1 MRGVAGMTDPKSLAY
16 RWLPPVAAVF
26 LIVLFVSL
34 ASWQLDRAAEKEA
47 LASLFDNTGSPVTF
61 VSSRDFELYQPVAA
75 SGRYLPGRQILIDNI
90 VQGGQLGYYV
100 ITPFET
106 VTGGPLLLVNRG
118 FVRRNQSG
126 GLPAVDVGSESRDIS
141 GRIGRLPRV
150 AVRPG
155 EAFEGDQGW
164 PKTAVYPRREDI
176 AAVLGRDI
184 AAPVLL
190 LAPDADDGFIRQW
203 QPEQKGPMMH
213 YGYAFQWSAL
223 ALTVLVL
230 LIWQLRKRYRND

>member
-1 MRGVAGMTDPKSLAY
+1 MTDQKSLAY
-16 RWLPPVAAVF
+16 RWLPPVAGVF

-47 LASLFDNTGSPVTF
+47 LASLFDDTASPVTF
-61 VSSRDFELYQPVAA
+61 VSVRDYELYQPVAA
-75 SGRYLPGRQILIDNI
+75 SGRYLPGSQILIDNI
-90 VQGGQLGYYV
+90 VRGGQLGYYV

-106 VTGGPLLLVNRG
+106 DPGAPLLLVNRG
-118 FVRRNQSG
+118 FVRRSPAG
-126 GLPAVDVGSESRDIS
+126 GLPAVDVAGETRTVS

-155 EAFEGDQGW
+155 EAIEAGQGW

-176 AAVLGRDI
+176 AAVLERDV

-190 LAPDADDGFIRQW
+190 LAPDADDGYIRQW

-223 ALTVLVL
+223 ALTVLVI
-230 LIWQLRKRYRND
+230 LIWQFRKRYRND

>member
-1 MRGVAGMTDPKSLAY
+1 MTDPGTLVY
-16 RWLPPVAAVF
+16 RWLPPVAAVI
-26 LIVLFVSL
+26 LIVLFISL

-47 LASLFDNTGSPVTF
+47 LAGLFDDTGSPVTF
-61 VSSRDFELYQPVAA
+61 VASGDYELYQPVTAT
-75 SGRYLPGRQILIDNI
+75 GRYLPERQVLIDNI
-90 VQGGQLGYYV
+90 VRGGRLGYYV

-106 VTGGPLLLVNRG
+106 APGAPLLLVNRG
-118 FVRRNQSG
+118 FIVRSPSG
-126 GLPAVDVGSESRDIS
+126 GLPAVDVGGETRNVS

-150 AVRPG
+150 AIRPDK
-155 EAFEGDQGW
+155 AIADRQGW
-164 PKTAVYPRREDI
+164 PKIAVYPRSEDI
-176 AAVLGRDI
+176 AAVLEQEV

-190 LAPDADDGFIRQW
+190 LAPDAGDGFIRQW

-223 ALTVLVL
+223 ALTVLVI

>member
-1 MRGVAGMTDPKSLAY
+1 MHDVAGMTDPKALAY
-16 RWLPPVAAVF
+16 RWLPPVAAVL

-34 ASWQLDRAAEKEA
+34 ASWQLDRAAQKEA
-47 LASLFDNTGSPVTF
+47 LARLFDDTGGPVTF
-61 VSSRDFELYQPVAA
+61 VSSRDYELYQPVAA

-90 VQGGQLGYYV
+90 VHGGQLGYYV

-106 VTGGPLLLVNRG
+106 AAGGPLLLVNRG
-118 FVRRNQSG
+118 FVRRKPSA
-126 GLPAVDVGSESRDIS
+126 GLPAIDVAGDARDIT

-155 EAFEGDQGW
+155 DAIEAGQGW

-176 AAVLGRDI
+176 AAVLGEEV

-190 LAPDADDGFIRQW
+190 LAPDADDGYIRQW
-203 QPEQKGPMMH
+203 QTEQKGPMMH